1 MNEREL
7 VVRPIAYVRTNRRF
21 KFDAPSQPE
30 LASEERNH
38 IEFLPDDRLRA
49 GLQDLE
55 GFDRIWLISWF
66 DRNTTWRPRVL
77 PPRGPAKRRGVFSTR
92 SPHRPNPIGLTAV
105 TLFGIQDGTL
115 EVGPLDLTDGTPIL
129 DVKPYLRTVDA
140 HPESSLGWLESVQ
153 ALETE
158 PAPYEIELTVQ
169 AETELRWL
177 LTHWRVDFTARAF
190 SILARDPS
198 PHRTRRILQLE
209 ENRYRIACGAWRMYF
224 HLSESRVIVEE
235 IEKGYSDET
244 LNTPGNEEAIDREAQ
259 IAFHAWKHGGNAPT

>member
-7 VVRPIAYVRTNRRF
+7 AVRPIAYVRTNRRF

-30 LASEERNH
+30 LASQERNH

-105 TLFGIQDGTL
+105 TLFGIQDRTL

-153 ALETE
+153 ALESE
-158 PAPYEIELTVQ
+158 PAPYEIELTAQ

-177 LTHWRVDFTARAF
+177 LTHWHVDFTARAF

>member
-7 VVRPIAYVRTNRRF
+7 TVRPIAYVRTNRRF

-30 LASEERNH
+30 LESGERNH
-38 IEFLPDDRLRA
+38 IEFLADDRLRA

-66 DRNTTWRPRVL
+66 DRNTSWRPRVL

-105 TLFGIQDGTL
+105 TLFSIHDGVL

-140 HPESSLGWLESVQ
+140 HPDSNLGWLEAVQ
-153 ALETE
+153 ELENQPEPYRIALSPKAEN
-158 PAPYEIELTVQ
+158 ELQ
-169 AETELRWL
+169 WLRDNW
-177 LTHWRVDFTARAF
+177 HIDFTPRAF
-190 SILARDPS
+190 TILARNPQ

-209 ENRYRIACGAWRMYF
+209 PNRFRIACGAWRMYF
-224 HLSESRVIVEE
+224 HLSEDQVVVEE

-244 LNTPGNEEAIDREAQ
+244 LNTPDNEEAIDREAQ
-259 IAFHAWKHGGNAPT
+259 IAFHAWKHGGCTPA